1 MDFVLLGHHAGWL
14 GSSWFLLV
22 VAIFLVANA
31 LLLFVAC
38 LFYFW
43 VSILETLCILVWFF
57 VFVAVGYFWIFSQ
70 CFAIVFCLFSRL
82 VLLFYVC
89 LGFWNFGWV
98 LCLFLAVGGFV
109 VFVG

>member
-38 LFYFW
+38 LFLFLGFNFGDF
-43 VSILETLCILVWFF
+43 VHFGLVLRFCGCRLFLDFF
-57 VFVAVGYFWIFSQ
+57 S
-70 CFAIVFCLFSRL
+70 VFCYCFLFI
-82 VLLFYVC
+82 F
-89 LGFWNFGWV
+89 
-98 LCLFLAVGGFV
+98 
-109 VFVG
+109 